1 MVKPLTNDENIG
13 NHGYISI
20 SILWIYQI
28 YWSYID
34 GYFEKI
40 YISMGLK
47 LMKIHENI
55 FFFFKKPCRNIIRSI
70 IDILKLFC

>member
-13 NHGYISI
+13 NHGYINI

-34 GYFEKI
+34 GYFENI

-55 FFFFKKPCRNIIRSI
+55 FFFLKKT
-70 IDILKLFC
+70 L

>member
-20 SILWIYQI
+20 SILWICQI

-55 FFFFKKPCRNIIRSI
+55 RKP
-70 IDILKLFC
+70 L

>member
-55 FFFFKKPCRNIIRSI
+55 
-70 IDILKLFC
+70 

>member
-55 FFFFKKPCRNIIRSI
+55 RKT
-70 IDILKLFC
+70 L